1 MKNAIGF
8 IAALLCTS
16 TLYGQFF
23 FNKVYDFD
31 GQLETLKSVAVV
43 PDGYIFAGTTWHPF
57 TGEGKVYLLKTDE
70 RGDTLWSKLFG
81 LPNYEYQAGH
91 VIETNSGF
99 VFFYTSVDR
108 ITPNAEYHIFKTNF
122 EGERLWENT
131 FGLGV
136 ELDGTRKAI
145 QTDDGGFLLC
155 GFSQNFPDNIAQAY
169 LVKTDAEGNLEWE
182 NAYGL
187 PSASEGANDLLQTPD
202 GGYVILAYRDKLNG
216 DRDAWLFKINANG
229 DSILWEKT
237 VGGDYFDEAGGLA
250 MTSDGGYI
258 FVGSKYDNFTWLG
271 QSEAWVVK
279 LDSNRNVE
287 WERTYGETDVNTYED
302 FRKVLALPDGGYAL
316 AGSTRSYN
324 PPWDDTSGWLMKI
337 NAQGDSLWAQLYSP
351 KADVVSNL
359 LDDYLWDVQLAP
371 DGGFVMCGFG
381 FTEYIPD
388 VSTQDAWMVKTDS
401 LGNTCHTT
409 HCDSSEFTFAP
420 NIAGHQAAFS
430 FYPNPASGVLHFN
443 QLPPNGFVEL
453 LNMQGKVVFREKT
466 GDNLSWDVSGLP
478 SGVYMVQ
485 HIAPSGISGSRKLF
499 VGR

>member
-1 MKNAIGF
+1 MKRIAIILVF
-8 IAALLCTS
+8 IN
-16 TLYGQFF
+16 TLSIFAQTF
-23 FNKVYDFD
+23 FNKAYDFD
-31 GQLETLKSVAVV
+31 GRTETFKSVAVSGNGFV
-43 PDGYIFAGTTWHPF
+43 AAGPQTDFVLGVRQFRIMSVNEFGSILWGNLYGELDEDHLNGDIIRVEDGYIALSAV
-57 TGEGKVYLLKTDE
+57 VYHDNLDAEYHLLKTD
-70 RGDTLWSKLFG
+70 TLGNEIW
-81 LPNYEYQAGH
+81 Q
-91 VIETNSGF
+91 
-99 VFFYTSVDR
+99 
-108 ITPNAEYHIFKTNF
+108 KTY
-122 EGERLWENT
+122 
-131 FGLGV
+131 GLGP
-136 ELDGTRKAI
+136 EKDGALQAI
-145 QTDDGGFLLC
+145 QTQDGGFLLC

-187 PSASEGANDLLQTPD
+187 PNASEGANDLLQTPD

-216 DRDAWLFKINANG
+216 DRDAWLFKINENG

-287 WERTYGETDVNTYED
+287 WERTYGQTDVNTYED

-324 PPWDDTSGWLMKI
+324 PPWNDFSGWLMKI

-351 KADVVSNL
+351 KADTLSNL

-371 DGGFVMCGFG
+371 DGGFVLCGFG
-381 FTEYIPD
+381 ITEYIPD

-420 NIAGHQAAFS
+420 NIANHQAAFS
-430 FYPNPASGVLHFN
+430 FYPNPTTAYLHVEN
-443 QLPPNGFVEL
+443 IPNNSLVSL
-453 LNMQGKVVFREKT
+453 LDINGKVLKQET
-466 GDNLSWDVSGLP
+466 ATEGLVWNTNSLP
-478 SGVYMVQ
+478 AGIYLL
-485 HIAPSGISGSRKLF
+485 HLFAPDGKSTVRKAI
-499 VGR
+499 VTK